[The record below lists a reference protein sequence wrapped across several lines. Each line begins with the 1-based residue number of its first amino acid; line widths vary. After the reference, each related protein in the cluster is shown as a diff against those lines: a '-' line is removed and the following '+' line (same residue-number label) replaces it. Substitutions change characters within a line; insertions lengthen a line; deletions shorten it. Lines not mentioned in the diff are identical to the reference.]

1 MGFWDFF
8 KSKKNDE
15 SKSDESVLPKD
26 SSNEL
31 IFVKNFTDSG
41 GRFIFIDEINSTKE
55 VFEKIIKENQWKI
68 DNVCSLDPNISKN
81 LEIRSIRKI
90 DNENVKALVTE
101 CEFLLSNT
109 GRILICN
116 KQIKS
121 NKIED
126 LPSVVIILAK
136 SNQFVSDVSEG
147 MTKLKN
153 KSVGLLGM
161 AFKANIDDTRS
172 SLSFKLKK
180 LLETKSKKVYCND
193 PYIKNDKS
201 LVSINKVLKCD
212 VIIVCVPHKN
222 YKKIKFKKDKIVINI
237 WD

>member
-8 KSKKNDE
+8 KSKKKDE
-15 SKSDESVLPKD
+15 SESGESPLPNIG
-26 SSNEL
+26 SNDL
-31 IFVKNFTDSG
+31 IFAKNFTNSG

-55 VFEKIIKENQWKI
+55 VFEKIFEENQWNPE
-68 DNVCSLDPNISKN
+68 NVCSLDTNVAKN
-81 LEIRSIRKI
+81 LEIKSIRKI

-101 CEFLLSNT
+101 CEFLISNT

-126 LPSVVIILAK
+126 LPSVLIVLAK

-153 KSVGLLGM
+153 KYKGN
-161 AFKANIDDTRS
+161 FPNNITTLNVKNKLNEDNFLTYGNSAKDIYLILSDD
-172 SLSFKLKK
+172 
-180 LLETKSKKVYCND
+180 
-193 PYIKNDKS
+193 
-201 LVSINKVLKCD
+201 
-212 VIIVCVPHKN
+212 
-222 YKKIKFKKDKIVINI
+222 
-237 WD
+237 

>member
-15 SKSDESVLPKD
+15 SKSDESILPKD
-26 SSNEL
+26 GSNDL
-31 IFVKNFTDSG
+31 TFAKNFTDSG

-55 VFEKIIKENQWKI
+55 VFEKIIEENQWEPE
-68 DNVCSLDPNISKN
+68 NVCSLDPNVSKN

-90 DNENVKALVTE
+90 DNDNVKALVTE

-126 LPSVVIILAK
+126 LPSVLIILAK

-153 KSVGLLGM
+153 KYKNN
-161 AFKANIDDTRS
+161 FPTNITTINVKNKLNEDNFLTYGNSAKDIYLILSDD
-172 SLSFKLKK
+172 
-180 LLETKSKKVYCND
+180 
-193 PYIKNDKS
+193 
-201 LVSINKVLKCD
+201 
-212 VIIVCVPHKN
+212 
-222 YKKIKFKKDKIVINI
+222 
-237 WD
+237 